1 LPSSW
6 KKSLGTILARP
17 AAHPTKP
24 KIAIL
29 GIGNELNGD
38 DAAGVLVVRRL
49 KEQLAGQDGAGD
61 SGQVLLIEAGLAPE
75 SFTGPIRRFGPDI
88 VLMVDAASMDE
99 ATGSIG
105 VLDWRDST
113 GFGPSTHLQPPS
125 TLAEYLMH
133 ELGCAVALVGI
144 QPAVLDF
151 DAPVSDPV
159 ERGVEELVDFL
170 CQNISL

>member
-1 LPSSW
+1 MPSSW
-6 KKSLGTILARP
+6 KKSLETILAKL
-17 AAHPTKP
+17 AARPTKL
-24 KIAIL
+24 KIGIL

-49 KEQLAGQDGAGD
+49 KESLTAREPEADPER
-61 SGQVLLIEAGLAPE
+61 VLLIEAGLAPE
-75 SFTGPIRRFGPDI
+75 SFTGPIRRFQPGL
-88 VLMVDAASMDE
+88 VLMVDAANMDE
-99 ATGSIG
+99 APGSIG

-133 ELGCAVALVGI
+133 ELGCEVVLVGI

-151 DAPVSDPV
+151 DAPVSPK
-159 ERGVEELVDFL
+159 VEEAVQNLVDFL
-170 CQNISL
+170 ANHPVV

>member
-6 KKSLGTILARP
+6 KKSLETILAK
-17 AAHPTKP
+17 AAARPTKP

-38 DAAGVLVVRRL
+38 DGAGVLVVRSL
-49 KEQLAGQDGAGD
+49 KERFADGSAPTD
-61 SGQVLLIEAGLAPE
+61 SERFLLIEAGLAPE
-75 SFTGPIRRFGPDI
+75 SFTGPIRRFGPEI
-88 VLMVDAASMDE
+88 VLMVDAASMGE
-99 ATGSIG
+99 APGEIG

-133 ELGCAVALVGI
+133 ELDCRVILVGI

-151 DAPVSDPV
+151 DAPVSGPV
-159 ERGVEELVDFL
+159 GRAVEDLAEFL
-170 CQNISL
+170 LKSGQ